1 MLHILKANSFMF
13 KLKDNSRTD
22 KDCNQ
27 TGFARKLMIIN
38 IRRLQG
44 LPVTT
49 AAHC

>member
-1 MLHILKANSFMF
+1 MLQVLKANSFML
-13 KLKDNSRTD
+13 KLKDNRTD

-27 TGFARKLMIIN
+27 IGFAKKLMIIN
-38 IRRLQG
+38 IRRLRE

>member
-1 MLHILKANSFMF
+1 MLKVLKANSFML
-13 KLKDNSRTD
+13 KLKDNRID

-27 TGFARKLMIIN
+27 IGFARKLMIIN